1 MLNALFKVA
10 EVLLVDVPK
19 AVDHATTAVIT
30 PVVDVVKD
38 VVDEFAP
45 PWGLL

>member
-38 VVDEFAP
+38 VVDEFAN
-45 PWGLL
+45 PWGMH